1 MITNIRILL
10 IDDEPSITKSLKRLL
25 ISRPYTVVTSN
36 NPTEALELYKNDE
49 FTLVISDHR
58 MPVITGSVLL
68 SMMKSINPKPKR
80 ILLTGQADIEAVA
93 KAVNSGSI
101 YKLLL
106 KPWNNDDLL
115 SVVDEA
121 IEHYELE
128 EENKALSSELEET
141 NKKLQELNNELE
153 DKAHRRKIKIVELE
167 NYDGITK
174 LPNKKLF
181 LKKLTKLIDKESTT
195 EQTLSVLALA
205 TTPLENIR
213 NSYGEDFSNTIYK
226 RIARRL
232 KNILKETHYLANLSE
247 YKFCLIYKASKES
260 HNPNDFSHLVLSVFD
275 QAFNTD
281 NNDIKLEGFIG
292 YSTLAEDGN
301 DASTLLEKAEIALST
316 ARVDDNNFITS
327 YSNDMKKVILNRVS
341 LQSSLRNALDKDEF
355 NLVYQPRYCA
365 LSGRILGAEALLRWN
380 KNNEESIPPSEFI
393 PILEETGL
401 ILPVGE
407 WVIANV
413 CAYLR
418 KIRNNIDD
426 NFHLALNLSA
436 KQFEVNN
443 FDKVV
448 FDYLER
454 SDLANNYHMFELEI
468 TESTLMKNI
477 IQTKDMLSAF
487 SESGIKISLDDFG
500 TGYSSLSYLT
510 KFPIDYLKIDQ
521 SFIRSMDENKHT
533 KLIVK
538 SIISMAHC
546 LNLKVI
552 AEGVETNE
560 QYETLKKFACEQI
573 QGYLFSPP
581 IPETELTNLIQSEG
595 ATTAANGMA

>member
-25 ISRPYTVVTSN
+25 NSRPYTVITSN
-36 NPTEALELYKNDE
+36 NPTEALELYKNDD
-49 FTLVISDHR
+49 FTVVISDHR

-68 SMMKSINPKPKR
+68 SMLKSINPKPKR

-115 SVVDEA
+115 AAVDEA
-121 IEHYELE
+121 IDHYELE
-128 EENKALSSELEET
+128 EENKALSNELEES
-141 NKKLQELNNELE
+141 NKKLQELNTKLE
-153 DKAHRRKIKIVELE
+153 DKAHRRKKKIVKLE
-167 NYDGITK
+167 NYDGITS

-181 LKKLTKLIDKESTT
+181 IKKLTKLIDYNYSAN
-195 EQTLSVLALA
+195 QAVSVLALA

-213 NSYGEDFSNTIYK
+213 NSYGEIFSNTIYK

-232 KNILKETHYLANLSE
+232 KNILRESHYLANLGE
-247 YKFCLIYKASKES
+247 YKFCLIYKSTKEN
-260 HNPNDFSHLVLSVFD
+260 HNPSEFSQLILSIFD
-275 QAFNTD
+275 QAFNSEK
-281 NNDIKLEGFIG
+281 NDIKLDGYIG
-292 YSTLAEDGN
+292 YSTIPKDGSE
-301 DASTLLEKAEIALST
+301 ASTVLEKAEIALST
-316 ARVDDNNFITS
+316 AILDDNKFIIQ

-341 LQSSLRNALDKDEF
+341 LQSSLRNALEKEEF
-355 NLVYQPRYCA
+355 KLVYQPRYCA
-365 LSGRILGAEALLRWN
+365 LSGRVLGAEALLRWN
-380 KNNEESIPPSEFI
+380 KDNEENIPPSEFI

-401 ILPVGE
+401 IIPVGE

-418 KIRNNIDD
+418 KIRNSIDD

-436 KQFEVNN
+436 KQFEVND
-443 FDKVV
+443 FEKVV

-454 SDLANNYHMFELEI
+454 SDLMNYYHMLELEI
-468 TESTLMKNI
+468 TETTLMNNI
-477 IQTKDMLSAF
+477 IQTKEMLSAF
-487 SESGIKISLDDFG
+487 SENGIKISLDDFG

-552 AEGVETNE
+552 AEGVETKE
-560 QYETLKKFACEQI
+560 QYETLKRFACEQI

-581 IPETELTNLIQSEG
+581 IPEAELTSIIQSDSVN
-595 ATTAANGMA
+595 AAAYDSK